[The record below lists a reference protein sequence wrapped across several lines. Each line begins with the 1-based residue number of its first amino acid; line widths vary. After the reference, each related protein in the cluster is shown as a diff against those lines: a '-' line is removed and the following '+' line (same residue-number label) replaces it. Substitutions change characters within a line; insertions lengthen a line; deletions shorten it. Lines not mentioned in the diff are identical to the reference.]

1 MRKRPQNIRQILETP
16 LMGFGIVL
24 LSLVCFLILLWVL
37 IILVRVVLG

>member
-1 MRKRPQNIRQILETP
+1 MRKRPQNIRQTFETP

-24 LSLVCFLILLWVL
+24 LSLVCFLILLWTL

>member
-1 MRKRPQNIRQILETP
+1 MRKRPRNIRQTVETP

-24 LSLVCFLILLWVL
+24 LSLVCFLILLWAL

>member
-1 MRKRPQNIRQILETP
+1 MLETP

-24 LSLVCFLILLWVL
+24 LSLVCFLILLWTL